1 MKKKEF
7 EAYLNALYA
16 EQDPERLFEEMIY
29 LTNKQ
34 RKFRC
39 TESTLRGA
47 IASGTMGTLLRK
59 FDSIAFEV
67 EFNNF

>member
-1 MKKKEF
+1 MRKSEF

-16 EQDPERLFEEMIY
+16 EQDPERLFKEMIC
-29 LTNKQ
+29 LTSKQ

-39 TESTLRGA
+39 TESNLRSA
-47 IASGTMGTLLRK
+47 ISKGTMGTLLRK

-67 EFNNF
+67 AFNDF

>member
-1 MKKKEF
+1 MRKKEF

-29 LTNKQ
+29 LTSEQ

-39 TESTLRGA
+39 TESTLRSA
-47 IASGTMGTLLRK
+47 IYGGTMGTLLRK
-59 FDSIAFEV
+59 YDSIAFEV
-67 EFNNF
+67 QFNEF